1 MKRLIALM
9 MMLVLLSGSALAAA
23 SVTYEGGAEDFVF
36 LPGSA
41 YSEEDKLKYSDS
53 DLFENFKG
61 VLPGDEITQKIKVK
75 NSTKGQVRIY
85 LRAEPVTEEDKA
97 FLDQMTMTVEC
108 RNKEIFDARASET
121 AGLTKNTLLGTFK
134 KNGSTEL
141 EVTLHVPHEMDSTFM
156 GKKGV
161 VPWTFLV
168 EEVPVDNT
176 PDTGDWFQMTL
187 WIGVAALLVA
197 AITLLVILQHK
208 RRKAE

>member
-1 MKRLIALM
+1 MPISIKSIAVNKIC
-9 MMLVLLSGSALAAA
+9 VLHSK
-23 SVTYEGGAEDFVF
+23 F
-36 LPGSA
+36 LCSFIHKL
-41 YSEEDKLKYSDS
+41 DKFIKTPC
-53 DLFENFKG
+53 NTCRGKG
-61 VLPGDEITQKIKVK
+61 KVRRTQKIKVK